1 MGHHDKTTQTVTVEE
16 LAVSTAFEV
25 AALIA
30 ILERNGVLMHA
41 EVRDGIAR
49 QRTGRAR
56 GR

>member
-16 LAVSTAFEV
+16 LGVSTAFEG
-25 AALIA
+25 AARIA

-41 EVRDGIAR
+41 EVLDEIAR